1 MKTWIKVFLGMI
13 ILGVFSFLACIVFSV
28 FSPSKDV
35 LVESV
40 AYHTKD
46 ELVELY
52 SQNKVLLSRVKDSM
66 LSNEKVLQKLID
78 EQDGDTAIYQKQDEP
93 YFSQEEWHDIL
104 TISESFHPT
113 MLMLE
118 RKGRPLI
125 FYLAFGHLKRGS
137 TTYTTYLYWFPND
150 EERAYHEEDG
160 VFPDGVFTQI
170 DDGWYV
176 VETTNTR

>member
-1 MKTWIKVFLGMI
+1 MKTWIKAFFGMI
-13 ILGVFSFLACIVFSV
+13 TLGVFSVLACIVFSV
-28 FSPSKDV
+28 LSPSKDV

-40 AYHTKD
+40 EYHTKD
-46 ELVELY
+46 ELAELY
-52 SQNKVLLSRVKDSM
+52 SQNKEMLNRAKDSM
-66 LSNEKVLQKLID
+66 LSNKKVLQKLID

-93 YFSQEEWHDIL
+93 YFSQEEWNDIL
-104 TISESFHPT
+104 TINESFHPT

-125 FYLAFGHLKRGS
+125 FYLAFKQLKQGS
-137 TTYTTYLYWFPND
+137 TIHATYLYWFPND

-160 VFPDGVFTQI
+160 VFPDGIFTKI
-170 DDGWYV
+170 DEGWYV